1 MRVGGGASLQAGH
14 AVSEKRLRLI
24 RSRLE
29 TAFDPDHLELV
40 DESHRHR
47 GHAGAADGRGHFR
60 VRIVSSRFRHIRPLQ
75 RQRMVFEALGDL
87 MQTDIHALS
96 ISAQPP
102 AAGETGSN

>member
-1 MRVGGGASLQAGH
+1 M
-14 AVSEKRLRLI
+14 RLI

-29 TAFDPDHLELV
+29 TAFEPEHLELV

-47 GHAGAADGRGHFR
+47 GHAGAADGKGHFR
-60 VRIVSSRFRHIRPLQ
+60 VRIVSKRFRYTPPLQ
-75 RQRMVFEALGDL
+75 RQRMIFDALGDL

-102 AAGETGSN
+102 AARGSDGN

>member
-1 MRVGGGASLQAGH
+1 M
-14 AVSEKRLRLI
+14 SETRLRLI

-29 TAFDPDHLELV
+29 TAFEPEQLELV

-47 GHAGAADGRGHFR
+47 GHAGAADGRGHFK
-60 VRIVSSRFRHIRPLQ
+60 VRIVSHRFRHIRPLQ

-102 AAGETGSN
+102 TAGDAGGN

>member
-1 MRVGGGASLQAGH
+1 M
-14 AVSEKRLRLI
+14 SESRLRLI

-29 TAFDPDHLELV
+29 TAFEPEQLELV

-47 GHAGAADGRGHFR
+47 GHAGAADGRGHFK
-60 VRIVSSRFRHIRPLQ
+60 VRIVSNRFRHIRPLQ

-102 AAGETGSN
+102 AAGDPGGD

>member
-1 MRVGGGASLQAGH
+1 M
-14 AVSEKRLRLI
+14 SETRLRLI

-29 TAFDPDHLELV
+29 TAFEPEQLELV

-60 VRIVSSRFRHIRPLQ
+60 VRIVSHRFRHTPPLQ
-75 RQRMVFEALGDL
+75 RQRMIFDALGDL
-87 MQTDIHALS
+87 MKTDIHALS

-102 AAGETGSN
+102 TAGDTGGN

>member
-1 MRVGGGASLQAGH
+1 MRQ
-14 AVSEKRLRLI
+14 I

-29 TAFDPDHLELV
+29 TAFEPEHLELV

-47 GHAGAADGRGHFR
+47 GHAGAADGKGHFR
-60 VRIVSSRFRHIRPLQ
+60 VRIVSKRFRYTPPLQ
-75 RQRMVFEALGDL
+75 RQRMIFDALGEL

-102 AAGETGSN
+102 AARGSDGN

>member
-1 MRVGGGASLQAGH
+1 M
-14 AVSEKRLRLI
+14 SESRLRLI

-29 TAFDPDHLELV
+29 TAFEPEQLELV

-47 GHAGAADGRGHFR
+47 GHAGAADGRGHFK
-60 VRIVSSRFRHIRPLQ
+60 VRIVSNRFRHIRPLQ

-87 MQTDIHALS
+87 MKTDIHALS

-102 AAGETGSN
+102 AAGDPGGD

>member
-1 MRVGGGASLQAGH
+1 MSPD
-14 AVSEKRLRLI
+14 RLRLI

-29 TAFDPDHLELV
+29 TAFEPEHLELI

-47 GHAGAADGRGHFR
+47 GHVGAADGKGHFR
-60 VRIVSSRFRHIRPLQ
+60 VQIVSKRFRYTRPLE
-75 RQRMVFEALGDL
+75 RQRMIFDALGDL

-102 AAGETGSN
+102 AAGDTGGNRQRDDHE

>member
-1 MRVGGGASLQAGH
+1 MSRD
-14 AVSEKRLRLI
+14 RLRLI

-29 TAFDPDHLELV
+29 TAFEPEHLELI

-47 GHAGAADGRGHFR
+47 GHVGAADGKGHFR
-60 VRIVSSRFRHIRPLQ
+60 VKIVSKRFRYTRPLE
-75 RQRMVFEALGDL
+75 RQRMIFDALGDL

-102 AAGETGSN
+102 AAGDTGGS

>member
-1 MRVGGGASLQAGH
+1 M
-14 AVSEKRLRLI
+14 RLI

-29 TAFDPDHLELV
+29 TAFEPEHLELV

-47 GHAGAADGRGHFR
+47 GHAGAADGKGHFR
-60 VRIVSSRFRHIRPLQ
+60 VRIVSKRFRYTPPLQ
-75 RQRMVFEALGDL
+75 RQRMIFDALGEL

-102 AAGETGSN
+102 APRGSDGN